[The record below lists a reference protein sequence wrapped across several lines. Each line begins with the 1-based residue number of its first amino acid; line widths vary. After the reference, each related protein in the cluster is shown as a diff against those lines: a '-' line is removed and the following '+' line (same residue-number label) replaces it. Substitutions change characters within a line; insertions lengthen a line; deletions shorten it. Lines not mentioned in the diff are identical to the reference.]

1 MHTTLVL
8 GLGDS
13 ARGDDGVGP
22 LAVAKLVR
30 EYDLDAHILVMDA
43 ASVGVRLLPFL
54 AGVRHLL
61 VIAAVRLGAPAGTLH
76 RLEWS
81 GSSDGLQPRFP
92 AVRADGI
99 EVLRMLHFWVD
110 PVPDLVLL
118 GVEAMRPAPV
128 SQLTGAVS
136 ASLDEVVEGVATQL
150 NRWGHHVDRRVVH
163 EQGEAVGAGR

>member
-1 MHTTLVL
+1 
-8 GLGDS
+8 LGDS

-43 ASVGVRLLPFL
+43 AAVGVRLLPFL
-54 AGVRHLL
+54 TGVHHLL

-81 GSSDGLQPRFP
+81 GTSDALHPRLP
-92 AVRADGI
+92 AVRPDGI
-99 EVLRMLHFWVD
+99 ELLRMLHFWVD

-128 SQLTGAVS
+128 SKLTGAVEG
-136 ASLDEVVEGVATQL
+136 SLENVVENAASQL
-150 NRWGHHVDRRVVH
+150 RRWGHRVNRRVVH
-163 EQGEAVGAGR
+163 EQREAVAAGG